1 MAKIAGRKVSNEM
14 VQLLAPRQ
22 LGFGV
27 SGGAEAAV
35 HAARQYLQG
44 MEQGDAVV
52 KLDFTN
58 AFNSV
63 RRDYVA
69 TSRGFSE
76 SSSAI
81 SWTRSFKC

>member
-1 MAKIAGRKVSNEM
+1 MSSEMA
-14 VQLLAPRQ
+14 QLLAPRQ

-35 HAARQYLQG
+35 HAARHYLQG
-44 MEQGDAVV
+44 MEQGHAVV

-63 RRDYVA
+63 RRD
-69 TSRGFSE
+69 SML
-76 SSSAI
+76 SAVKSLCPVI
-81 SWTRSFKC
+81 YPLSTLCTQRHQP